1 MPQNSL
7 KLHTP
12 FLKGGAPRQPQK
24 GGPEAAASFASPNI
38 HHWQYLYRWGS
49 RLRTHTLMMCTKS
62 HIGKPNSGVGLL
74 TRLYHFTKKIEVAS

>member
-12 FLKGGAPRQPQK
+12 FLKGGAPRQLKK

-38 HHWQYLYRWGS
+38 HYWLHA
-49 RLRTHTLMMCTKS
+49 LRTPLY
-62 HIGKPNSGVGLL
+62 NNL
-74 TRLYHFTKKIEVAS
+74 TSEHFRCHR